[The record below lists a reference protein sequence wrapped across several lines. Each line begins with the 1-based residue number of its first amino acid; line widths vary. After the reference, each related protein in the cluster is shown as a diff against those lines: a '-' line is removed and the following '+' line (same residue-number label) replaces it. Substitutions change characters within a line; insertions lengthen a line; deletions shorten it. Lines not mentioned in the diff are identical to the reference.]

1 MSEIE
6 SSKPI
11 DTNESVSNTY
21 DKYLESDIDK
31 LYNDIIKTQ
40 KDGFDIADIVKIVQ
54 YCVKFMN
61 KNKKLSG
68 NEKKKVVIYSINKLI
83 KEIDIPDNTKVVLLS
98 TIELIVPNT
107 IDIIVKIYKNKFSSK
122 VKRLMRCRC

>member
-6 SSKPI
+6 SSKLNDI
-11 DTNESVSNTY
+11 NESVSNTY

-40 KDGFDIADIVKIVQ
+40 IDGFDISDIVKIIE
-54 YCVKFMN
+54 YSVKFMN

-68 NEKKKVVIYSINKLI
+68 NEKKKVVIYCINKLI
-83 KEIDIPDNTKVVLLS
+83 KELNISDTNKVLLLN

-122 VKRLMRCRC
+122 VKKLMKCRC